1 MSATGSN
8 RGSQQ
13 RAASNGH
20 RHSNQPSREQLHREN
35 ERLLRENEELR
46 RKVAE
51 RERQI
56 AERERQIAEREGQI
70 AERERQI
77 AECER
82 QIADAEKQVAD
93 LERQLAGR
101 KRNSTNSS
109 KPPSSDGL
117 AGDQRPRGRK
127 RKSQRKPGAQPGHPG
142 HHRPLVPSAEVNTIA
157 VLLPKQCGHCGGNLP
172 QEPGAVTAKGESRR
186 HQVTEVPPVKA
197 HITEYQLP
205 NVVCGDCGKTTRAP
219 LPEEIAGQFGPQLTA
234 LIAYWTV
241 VCRLPRRLV
250 ETMLA
255 DVLGIEISLGS
266 TQKAWEEVSQAVEQ
280 PVQQLQEQLPREA
293 VLNADETGW
302 RTNGDKRWM
311 WALVA
316 SRFVFYV
323 VATTRGAE
331 VLVTLLGAVFRGIL
345 CSDRW
350 VVYLAYH
357 SGRMQLCWAHLKRN
371 ILGIAD
377 SARSR
382 SAQQFCRDAL
392 AIVARLFRLWYRFRG
407 DLRDRRGNPQP
418 LDRRQLL
425 GKSIPL
431 QKKLF
436 ALAEAHLD
444 DADREVRNMA
454 TAMFIHFQR
463 LFTFLEVEGVE
474 PTNNIAERTLRTAV
488 QWRKISFGNRSR
500 DGEIATARL
509 LTVTQTC
516 KRQQRHV
523 LGYLTEAVRC
533 HRRQNAAPSLLPPQ
547 P

>member
-1 MSATGSN
+1 MSARLVRRTRQPEVTAN
-8 RGSQQ
+8 RP
-13 RAASNGH
+13 
-20 RHSNQPSREQLHREN
+20 RHSNQLSREQLHREI

-46 RKVAE
+46 RSVAE
-51 RERQI
+51 RDQQMAD
-56 AERERQIAEREGQI
+56 AEK
-70 AERERQI
+70 
-77 AECER
+77 
-82 QIADAEKQVAD
+82 QIADAEEQIAD

-101 KRNSTNSS
+101 KKNSTNSS

-117 AGDQRPRGRK
+117 AGEPRRRGRK
-127 RKSQRKPGAQPGHPG
+127 HKSQRKPGAQPGHPG
-142 HHRPLVPSAEVNTIA
+142 HHRRLLPSTEVNAIE
-157 VLLPKQCGHCGGNLP
+157 VLLPKHCGHCGGTLP
-172 QEPGAVTAKGESRR
+172 QKPGKVTTTGDPRR

-197 HITEYQLP
+197 HITEYQFP

-219 LPEEIAGQFGPQLTA
+219 LPPEIRGDFGPQLTA

-250 ETMLA
+250 EAMLA

-280 PVQQLQEQLPREA
+280 PVRQLQEQLPREA
-293 VLNADETGW
+293 VLNVDETGW
-302 RTNGDKRWM
+302 RTNGHKRWI

-316 SRFVFYV
+316 QQFVFYV
-323 VATTRGAE
+323 VASHRSAE
-331 VLVTLLGAVFRGIL
+331 VLVSLLGAVYRGIL

-350 VVYLAYH
+350 VVYLTYH

-371 ILGIAD
+371 LLGIAEYARSP
-377 SARSR
+377 SAR
-382 SAQQFCRDAL
+382 QFCRDAL

-418 LDRRQLL
+418 IDRQQLL
-425 GKSIPL
+425 EKSIPL

-454 TAMFIHFQR
+454 TALFIHFHR
-463 LFTFLEVEGVE
+463 LFTFPEHEGVE
-474 PTNNIAERTLRTAV
+474 PTNNVVERILRTAV

-500 DGEIATARL
+500 NGEIATARL
-509 LTVTQTC
+509 LTVAQTC
-516 KRQQRHV
+516 KSQQRHV

-533 HRRQNAAPSLLPPQ
+533 HRRKTAAPCLLTQ
-547 P
+547 RH